1 MKSVVF
7 MLLNSRKYMDRD
19 GRRYKKVKLYKD
31 KEGCKMDKE
40 EEYVVHGSKM
50 IYLFLG
56 VLGIGMVYCF
66 YWILNLDANDSV
78 FEHRN
83 FIFVRL
89 VSVCGIVSYIVCII
103 IFIIGFCK
111 LKKDN
116 KLIIL
121 TKDAIRL
128 NHLLGGF
135 RGWIGWEEIVDLN
148 TKTDKYGNTLLEI
161 YYIDKNSYLKN
172 KRKSGILGL
181 KDIEGNIHQAGLGI
195 VGTDKDPEEVIKTV
209 FEYWE
214 NYKKQTGQAAE
225 PMETIKT
232 EADIVVENPK
242 MEVEERETAEE
253 DELDLME
260 GVLEAADSKNYNK
273 MRKSIEIKRKGK
285 NLFNFKIHSLSR
297 EEISKLDEKYTAE
310 EYSLQKIY
318 LATIDIDREK
328 IWDDEEIQN
337 QLRKKGFSISTGI
350 DVIQAVLEENE
361 IKEVN
366 AKIDKI
372 SGIYAS
378 ELSKINE

>member
-1 MKSVVF
+1 MRKNNQLIVLTGLMIDIYYNHPYLGVIAQIAWEEITDIE
-7 MLLNSRKYMDRD
+7 SRKAASKDWAIDIYYTDKNIKGLSKKKKGKKIVESRD
-19 GRRYKKVKLYKD
+19 GVMYRASVLLTH
-31 KEGCKMDKE
+31 MDKE
-40 EEYVVHGSKM
+40 
-50 IYLFLG
+50 
-56 VLGIGMVYCF
+56 
-66 YWILNLDANDSV
+66 
-78 FEHRN
+78 
-83 FIFVRL
+83 
-89 VSVCGIVSYIVCII
+89 
-103 IFIIGFCK
+103 
-111 LKKDN
+111 
-116 KLIIL
+116 
-121 TKDAIRL
+121 
-128 NHLLGGF
+128 
-135 RGWIGWEEIVDLN
+135 
-148 TKTDKYGNTLLEI
+148 
-161 YYIDKNSYLKN
+161 
-172 KRKSGILGL
+172 
-181 KDIEGNIHQAGLGI
+181 
-195 VGTDKDPEEVIKTV
+195 PEEVINKI

-214 NYKKQTGQAAE
+214 NYKKQTGQPAE

-242 MEVEERETAEE
+242 IEIEERETAEE

-273 MRKSIEIKRKGK
+273 MKESIEIKRNGK

-328 IWDDEEIQN
+328 IWDNEEIQN

-361 IKEVN
+361 IKEIN